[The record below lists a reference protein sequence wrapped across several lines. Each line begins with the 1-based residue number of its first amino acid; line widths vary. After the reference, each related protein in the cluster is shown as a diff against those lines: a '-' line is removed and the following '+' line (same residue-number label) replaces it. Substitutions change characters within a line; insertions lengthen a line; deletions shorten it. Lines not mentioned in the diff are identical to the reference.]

1 MDREYDVTI
10 KLMFRGVAGESA
22 ESVAEW
28 LRKEIGRL
36 WYAEYSETPET
47 LATSAEL
54 TKGE

>member
-10 KLMFRGVAGESA
+10 MVIFRGVAGESA
-22 ESVAEW
+22 ESVEEW

-36 WYAEYSETPET
+36 WYAEYGETPET

-54 TKGE
+54 S